1 MQKIGNEYCIQGI
14 PLRQIAQAFG
24 TPLYV
29 YDAEKILAQIHAL
42 QSAFSR
48 LPVGFRYAMKALN
61 TQAVLQLIH
70 RAGVGIDA
78 VSIQEVELALRAGIP
93 APEILFTPNG
103 VAFEEIAQAVSWG
116 VAVNID
122 NISLLE
128 RFGQAYGDAVPCC
141 VRLNPHI
148 SAGGHAKI
156 STGHIDSKFG
166 ISILQLRHLQRVI
179 QSWGIRVQGL
189 HVHTGS
195 DILDMEVFLQGAR
208 LLFEI
213 AHEFPG
219 LRFIDFGSGFKVAY
233 RQGDVVT
240 NINRLAER
248 LGEAYATFVAEYGR
262 PVEVWFEPG
271 KYIVSEAGYLVVQV
285 NAVKTTPATVF
296 VGVNSGFNHLIRPMM
311 YDAYHEILNLSRT
324 EGPQRVYTV
333 VGYICETDTF
343 GTDRLLHEVQEGDL
357 LVFLNAGAYGYT
369 MSSNYNARPRPAEVL
384 VYQGHPHLIRRAETI
399 EDLLQTQLPM
409 QWDVQGTPALTQ

>member
-1 MQKIGNEYCIQGI
+1 
-14 PLRQIAQAFG
+14 
-24 TPLYV
+24 
-29 YDAEKILAQIHAL
+29 
-42 QSAFSR
+42 
-48 LPVGFRYAMKALN
+48 
-61 TQAVLQLIH
+61 
-70 RAGVGIDA
+70 
-78 VSIQEVELALRAGIP
+78 
-93 APEILFTPNG
+93 
-103 VAFEEIAQAVSWG
+103 
-116 VAVNID
+116 
-122 NISLLE
+122 
-128 RFGQAYGDAVPCC
+128 
-141 VRLNPHI
+141 
-148 SAGGHAKI
+148 
-156 STGHIDSKFG
+156 
-166 ISILQLRHLQRVI
+166 
-179 QSWGIRVQGL
+179 
-189 HVHTGS
+189 
-195 DILDMEVFLQGAR
+195 
-208 LLFEI
+208 
-213 AHEFPG
+213 
-219 LRFIDFGSGFKVAY
+219 VAY